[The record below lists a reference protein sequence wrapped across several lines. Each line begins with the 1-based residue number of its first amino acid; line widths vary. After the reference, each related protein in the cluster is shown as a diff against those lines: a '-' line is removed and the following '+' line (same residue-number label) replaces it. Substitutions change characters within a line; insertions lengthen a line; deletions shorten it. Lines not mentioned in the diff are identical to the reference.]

1 MGWRREGGT
10 AAIYKAICRLDD
22 ARIDT
27 WGLAA
32 EVTWG
37 GRTDGVMN
45 FLSDLESLY
54 LFGCVLEILRRAATS
69 CC

>member
-10 AAIYKAICRLDD
+10 AAIYKAISRLDD

-37 GRTDGVMN
+37 RRTV
-45 FLSDLESLY
+45 S
-54 LFGCVLEILRRAATS
+54 
-69 CC
+69 